1 MVQSVLQ
8 GDLQDVLRWWKAVGL
23 ADKLSFARDRLM
35 ESFFWTVGMAFEP
48 QYSKCRRGLTKALAL
63 ITVLDD
69 IYDVYGS
76 LHELE
81 QLTEAVVR
89 WDLDAVKDLPDYLKL
104 FFLAVYN
111 TVNELAY
118 DTLREQGE
126 VVIPHLT
133 KAWADLCKSFLQEAK
148 WNHEKVTPTFD
159 EYIQNAWISSSGAV
173 LLVHSYF
180 LVTEKISKEAI
191 HCLDNHHGILQWPC
205 TILRLYNDF
214 STLSTELER
223 GEVTN
228 ALTCYMHETGQS
240 EELTGQHISQ
250 MIEECWMKMN
260 KELISP
266 SPFEENF
273 TEIAVD
279 LARIALCQYQYGDAH
294 SSPGVIA
301 RNRIF
306 SVILEPIQ
314 LLETAQNT
322 TTEWKS
328 LLASS

>member
-1 MVQSVLQ
+1 
-8 GDLQDVLRWWKAVGL
+8 
-23 ADKLSFARDRLM
+23 
-35 ESFFWTVGMAFEP
+35 
-48 QYSKCRRGLTKALAL
+48 
-63 ITVLDD
+63 
-69 IYDVYGS
+69 
-76 LHELE
+76 
-81 QLTEAVVR
+81 
-89 WDLDAVKDLPDYLKL
+89 
-104 FFLAVYN
+104 
-111 TVNELAY
+111 
-118 DTLREQGE
+118 
-126 VVIPHLT
+126 
-133 KAWADLCKSFLQEAK
+133 
-148 WNHEKVTPTFD
+148 
-159 EYIQNAWISSSGAV
+159 
-173 LLVHSYF
+173 
-180 LVTEKISKEAI
+180 
-191 HCLDNHHGILQWPC
+191 
-205 TILRLYNDF
+205 
-214 STLSTELER
+214 
-223 GEVTN
+223 
-228 ALTCYMHETGQS
+228 MHETGQS